1 MESSSDPIQIQLT
14 EEQQQLISRMSG
26 QLAQVLELTPEPAD
40 PAGGAGCG
48 LQFRWR
54 LSTASG
60 SPRQALGGVEPA
72 ADPPAGG

>member
-1 MESSSDPIQIQLT
+1 MESSSEPIQIQLT
-14 EEQQQLISRMSG
+14 EEQQELISRLSG

-40 PAGGAGCG
+40 PAGGVGHG

-54 LSTASG
+54 LSTGTGIPSQ
-60 SPRQALGGVEPA
+60 PV